1 MTTTNSPTAG
11 APSQRKPKRLRQR
24 SPEQKL
30 RAFRQS
36 RRDKKAAQPARP
48 SPPDWVI
55 DALKE
60 PKFSAG
66 LVPLTGKR
74 VLLRATALRYGNRT
88 FMKNGRGKTP
98 MEKPVLTLGTVTLV
112 ATGEVVAH
120 RIKINVAEGIASAKL
135 APGDTFQF
143 VARVDTN
150 SDTDAKARNR
160 QTERYRLLNPT
171 QIFPIER
178 VPRPARSLD

>member
-24 SPEQKL
+24 SPEQRL
-30 RAFRQS
+30 RVFRQS

-60 PKFSAG
+60 PKYSAG
-66 LVPLTGKR
+66 LAPLTGKR
-74 VLLRATALRYGNRT
+74 VWLRATALRYGHRI
-88 FMKNGRGKTP
+88 FMKNGRGKAP

-143 VARVDTN
+143 VVRVDAD
-150 SDTDAKARNR
+150 SDTNR

-171 QIFPIER
+171 QIVPIQR
-178 VPRPARSLD
+178 VPRPARSLE